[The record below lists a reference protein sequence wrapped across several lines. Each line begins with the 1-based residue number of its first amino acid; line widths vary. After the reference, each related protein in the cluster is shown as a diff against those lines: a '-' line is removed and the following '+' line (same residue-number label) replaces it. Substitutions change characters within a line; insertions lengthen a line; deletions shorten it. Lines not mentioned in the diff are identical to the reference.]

1 MSKERAK
8 KIKGDV
14 ICRLAL
20 PRPAYK
26 EKLYVYGKK
35 KLAYISSN
43 MDWR

>member
-1 MSKERAK
+1 MNKEGAK
-8 KIKGDV
+8 NQRDV

-35 KLAYISSN
+35 KLAYISYN